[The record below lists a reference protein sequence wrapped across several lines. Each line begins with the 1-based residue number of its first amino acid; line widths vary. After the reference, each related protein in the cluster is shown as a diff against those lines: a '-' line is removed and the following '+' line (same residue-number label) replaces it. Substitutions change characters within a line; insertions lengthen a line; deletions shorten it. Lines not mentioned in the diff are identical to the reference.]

1 MFWACKACQEK
12 DARIADLKEQVAFL
26 RELARRPET
35 SNKSIPQV
43 TFEADAVLSGQQAV
57 IEIKEGETG
66 ISINEIESERDR
78 LLAGTY

>member
-1 MFWACKACQEK
+1 MFWACKTCKEK

-26 RELARRPET
+26 RELARRPEA

-43 TFEADAVLSGQQAV
+43 TFEADAVLSGQQSV
-57 IEIKEGETG
+57 TEIQEGETG